1 MPPDATHDDEVV
13 GSDFLTDKLT
23 EPSQKVTYQD
33 LWNAAYRGLVPG
45 GLNRQG
51 DSSAP
56 VLPDGGDDAEPFSE
70 TPVTVVQPEEVKRP
84 DALPVVIFDDLSRV
98 AGSVERYFHTYTI
111 NIGQVGTTKIVQRDS
126 RRTKA
131 IIQLD
136 PNDVG
141 DGTLYIGDTESTG
154 VTGFPLVNVTALVLK
169 TTREVW
175 AIWVPAAAQ
184 ATGNAVIVVEYE
196 KEI

>member
-1 MPPDATHDDEVV
+1 MAGDKDELV
-13 GSDFLTDKLT
+13 GSDQMVNKLT

-45 GLNRQG
+45 GLNQKG

-70 TPVTVVQPEEVKRP
+70 TPVSFVEPEEVKRP
-84 DALPVVIFDDLSRV
+84 DAVPVVIFDDLSRV
-98 AGSVERYFHTYTI
+98 AGSVEKYFHTYQVTVGE
-111 NIGQVGTTKIVQRDS
+111 IGNTKIVERDS
-126 RRTKA
+126 RRIRVTMEMEE
-131 IIQLD
+131 
-136 PNDVG
+136 VG
-141 DGTLYIGDTESTG
+141 DGILWVGDTESVG
-154 VTGFPLVNVTALVLK
+154 RTGFPLINTQRLVLE

-175 AIWVPAAAQ
+175 ATWQPAASVL
-184 ATGNAVIVVEYE
+184 ATRVFVVVEYE